1 MKKLLIITDLDASF
15 IDENYEYT
23 DALEAVEQL
32 SKLEFPLVFNSSKTL
47 IECSALAKELQLTT
61 PRIAENGGIIA
72 VPHNS
77 ELSTLCQPSPKQA
90 WEHQDESTTLIT
102 GLSREYILSEA
113 HQTRKGNGYSFEGF
127 SDWSYQELSSK
138 TGLTHDA
145 AKLAKQRH
153 VSEPILWQDTNERW
167 GYFQSQMQAKGIRTL
182 RGGKF
187 IHLMGP
193 SDKADGLRVT
203 KQLYEAKYPET
214 EWVTVALGD
223 SANDQSMLESAD
235 IAIVIPHADPL
246 GAQIQVSGTHVIHA
260 KYPASKGWNDA
271 ILNLLSTLQLN
282 QHT

>member
-32 SKLEFPLVFNSSKTL
+32 SMLEFPLVFNSSKTL
-47 IECSALAKELQLTT
+47 IECSALAKELHLTT
-61 PRIAENGGIIA
+61 PLIAENGGIIA
-72 VPHNS
+72 VPHDS
-77 ELSTLCQPSPKQA
+77 ELSELCQPSPQQT
-90 WEHQDESTTLIT
+90 WDPQEESTTLIT

-113 HQTRKGNGYSFEGF
+113 HQAREENGYAFEGF
-127 SDWSYQELSSK
+127 SDWSYEELSSK

-153 VSEPILWQDTNERW
+153 VSEPILWEDTAERW
-167 GYFQSQMQAKGIRTL
+167 ANFQSQMQAKGIRTL

-203 KQLYEAKYPET
+203 KQLYKTKHPET
-214 EWVTVALGD
+214 EWVTVAIGD

-235 IAIVIPHADPL
+235 IAIVIPHAN

-271 ILNLLSTLQLN
+271 ILNLLSTL
-282 QHT
+282 